1 MHKLIRKH
9 RTYVVT
15 GGNRVKDKWGFFVFL
30 GRVINKL
37 RNNEDEDIK
46 KAAKTVYVKWR
57 NHFVEHMERPMME
70 VKCDLKTEKTRTS
83 GRNLLAGALSMEV
96 SNDGVSHQG
105 IS

>member
-1 MHKLIRKH
+1 MHKLIRKQMI
-9 RTYVVT
+9 YVKT
-15 GGNRVKDKWGFFVFL
+15 GGNRVMDKWVFFVFV

-37 RNNEDEDIK
+37 RKNEDEDIK